1 MPSQTN
7 FAKLSLYNNSS
18 DATTKYGEFRAA
30 IAGVDTT
37 SNMNKIDKI
46 LQQNDTDIKSLK
58 SKDEEID
65 LSISSINEKISTN
78 ISDISNLKEKDS
90 QHDSQ
95 ISDLSSRISNNTSNI
110 SKNAEDI
117 KTANED
123 ISNLTQ
129 KVTKNE
135 SDISNLQSSK
145 AVTVTYTANIPVSWT
160 GEQAPYTQTVSVSEI
175 KSTDNPLVDIVLND
189 NTETAIKELENY
201 GKISRIQTSD
211 GSITI
216 TCLEESPEVALN
228 IQLKVVR

>member
-216 TCLEESPEVALN
+216 TCLEERPEVALN